1 MKKYIQPKVDITELS
16 VDDIVLT
23 SIITG
28 DQLDI
33 SNPNLGIDEE
43 F

>member
-1 MKKYIQPKVDITELS
+1 MKKYIQPKINITELS

-23 SIITG
+23 SIITD

-33 SNPNLGIDEE
+33 SNPNQGIDEE